1 MQRIVRALKFCTSN
15 KCFGP
20 NCGRSFKDAAERKAH
35 YVREHGFYKSNDKPP
50 PTRRKSAL
58 KKGQFKPGV
67 KFSKVNRVQSE
78 DGGEEDDDSCIDSE
92 VSSDSS
98 MSVDRPPKSLVW
110 KDRPRIRPMTLRLNP
125 TSATPQPQSR
135 RSKRHPSRHPSHLL
149 RRQSQHKLFNLLY
162 HRGKERSY
170 HGHMDQDC
178 RVLGHIPARNGTTQ
192 TLRNRTSMTISRD
205 QRPHQIPVGHSQSP
219 NTKIA
224 THRPSRPVTLSSQ
237 ETSMMASPPG
247 KTESNQARAR

>member
-1 MQRIVRALKFCTSN
+1 MHRLRGQQRQQHVGRPTSQVLSMERPTEDTTN
-15 KCFGP
+15 
-20 NCGRSFKDAAERKAH
+20 DAAPQPNVSDTAAAVEEEQAPP
-35 YVREHGFYKSNDKPP
+35 EPTSEPP
-50 PTRRKSAL
+50 PETSIPA
-58 KKGQFKPGV
+58 QP
-67 KFSKVNRVQSE
+67 VQ
-78 DGGEEDDDSCIDSE
+78 
-92 VSSDSS
+92 
-98 MSVDRPPKSLVW
+98 PP
-110 KDRPRIRPMTLRLNP
+110 
-125 TSATPQPQSR
+125 
-135 RSKRHPSRHPSHLL
+135 
-149 RRQSQHKLFNLLY
+149 Y